1 MRKYCAMDYVF
12 LVTVKGRAQ
21 SSDPEWSQF
30 RVEVEKPYKK
40 PPRGKKAS
48 RGLRL
53 RRGKKIMLK
62 LIFLCPLLK
71 MCHLHTNFYEHYLET
86 DAQNLRL
93 PFSIH
98 ES

>member
-62 LIFLCPLLK
+62 LIFS
-71 MCHLHTNFYEHYLET
+71 
-86 DAQNLRL
+86 L
-93 PFSIH
+93 PFVKNVSFAH
-98 ES
+98 QLLRTLLR